1 MAAVERLETDPSL
14 LSAGG
19 TVSNTRASVPRR
31 VRLAGELALLFIAA
45 PLGMHWLV
53 HGEKIP
59 IFVALVPVLAVALIL
74 LAADPTF
81 HIRRELSRGFGWRS
95 LLTIT
100 AVFAAGGG
108 AATLWI
114 THHHPGW
121 FLEFP
126 TNRPDTYA
134 RIMVLYPLFSVA
146 AQELLYRTFYFHRF
160 GPLFGNQRW
169 LGVILNGLLF
179 GFAHIVMDSTFAILA
194 TAAGGLLLAT
204 RYALTRSY
212 WAVFLEH
219 TIWGWLIFTIG
230 LGRFFFTGVSNTI

>member
-1 MAAVERLETDPSL
+1 MLHIQRLQADPAQ

-19 TVSNTRASVPRR
+19 TVASEPLTSARR
-31 VRLAGELALLFIAA
+31 FRLLTEMTLLFIAA

-53 HGEKIP
+53 QGEKIP
-59 IFVALVPVLAVALIL
+59 IFVALLPVLAVVLIL
-74 LAADPTF
+74 LAADPNF
-81 HIRRELSRGFGWRS
+81 HIRREVARGFGWGT
-95 LLTIT
+95 LLSIA
-100 AVFAAGGG
+100 AVFIAGGG
-108 AATLWI
+108 AATLWV
-114 THHHPGW
+114 THNHPSW

-126 TNRPDTYA
+126 TNRPETYK
-134 RIMVLYPLFSVA
+134 RIMLLYPLFSVA
-146 AQELLYRTFYFHRF
+146 AQELVYRTFYFHRF

-169 LGVILNGLLF
+169 LGVMLNGLLF

-204 RYALTRSY
+204 RYATTRSY

-219 TIWGWLIFTIG
+219 TIWGWLVFTIG